1 MSWRD
6 RDLDREIENL
16 HAKCERLQ
24 AQQRSRSAA
33 SDWTVILSRLDVGF
47 AKLEACYRA
56 RRGGDPHP
64 CDRTR
69 PPGIVIED
77 LTCNKES

>member
-47 AKLEACYRA
+47 AKLEACYVRA
-56 RRGGDPHP
+56 AVAIHIPAIGRGPRASSL
-64 CDRTR
+64 RT
-69 PPGIVIED
+69 
-77 LTCNKES
+77 